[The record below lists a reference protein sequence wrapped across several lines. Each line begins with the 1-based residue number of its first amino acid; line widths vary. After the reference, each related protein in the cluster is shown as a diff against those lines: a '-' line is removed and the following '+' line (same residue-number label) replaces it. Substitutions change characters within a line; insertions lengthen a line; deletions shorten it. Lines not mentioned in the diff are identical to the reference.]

1 MLTLFHAP
9 QSRSSRIVWLLEEL
23 GADYEI
29 VYTNIAR
36 MDGSGAADPAN
47 PHPDR
52 KVPALVHDGALV
64 TESIAI
70 MLYLTDL
77 YPEAGLAPRAGDPLR
92 GAYLTWLAWYAG
104 TVEPVVTFEFAKV
117 ADNPALM
124 YTFRG
129 LAGVHARI
137 AGALEKSEYILGDR
151 FTAADLLFVSL
162 GQWYRPGLPSGQR
175 VDDYLARCAA
185 RPAAARAM
193 GKDRPG

>member
-23 GADYEI
+23 GAKYDI
-29 VYTNIAR
+29 VYTSIPR

-52 KVPALVHDGALV
+52 KVPALQHDGALV

-77 YPEAGLAPRAGDPLR
+77 YPEAGLAPRVGDPRR

-104 TVEPVVTFEFAKV
+104 VVEPVVTLEFAKV
-117 ADNPALM
+117 TDNPALVH
-124 YTFRG
+124 TFRG
-129 LAGVHARI
+129 LAEVHARV
-137 AGALEKSEYILGDR
+137 ASALAESDYILGGE
-151 FTAADLLFVSL
+151 FTAADILFTSL
-162 GQWYRPGLPSGQR
+162 GQWFRPGLPEGQR
-175 VDDYLARCAA
+175 IDDYLARCAA

-193 GKDRPG
+193 AKDRPG